1 MAIADIVTGGFGS
14 FGSIGEVVTFGFG
27 IGEAPIV
34 QQRVGG
40 ASYLTREEFEAY
52 QARLK
57 TLENARKRL
66 RRKEIQKWAGV
77 REAADEVFN
86 PKPAS
91 EPEIALVAVKERVQH
106 SAPQPTVATAPD
118 PRMAALRAEIR
129 ELNAKIAQFK
139 AEQDDE
145 EDDLEALLLLIH

>member
-1 MAIADIVTGGFGS
+1 MSIGTVVTGGFGS
-14 FGSIGEVVTFGFG
+14 FGSIGDVVTFGFG
-27 IGEAPIV
+27 IGSAPV
-34 QQRVGG
+34 AQQQVGG
-40 ASYLTREEFEAY
+40 ASYITREELEAY

-77 REAADEVFN
+77 REAADGVFN
-86 PKPAS
+86 PKPAP
-91 EPEIALVAVKERVQH
+91 EPEIAPVAVKERVRH
-106 SAPQPTVATAPD
+106 SAPQPIAAPAPD
-118 PRMAALRAEIR
+118 PRMAALRNEIR

-145 EDDLEALLLLIH
+145 EDDLETLLLLIH